1 MIPILVDG
9 QLFEPVAV
17 KAKPARPFEAVAVNA
32 RGDSITFTCPH
43 GMTYEAWLRDY
54 VAAHGEEVYRIG
66 KQLGERA

>member
-1 MIPILVDG
+1 MVPIFVIKTG

-17 KAKPARPFEAVAVNA
+17 KPRPAYPYDAMAVNA

-54 VAAHGEEVYRIG
+54 VAAHGEEVYRVG
-66 KQLGERA
+66 G